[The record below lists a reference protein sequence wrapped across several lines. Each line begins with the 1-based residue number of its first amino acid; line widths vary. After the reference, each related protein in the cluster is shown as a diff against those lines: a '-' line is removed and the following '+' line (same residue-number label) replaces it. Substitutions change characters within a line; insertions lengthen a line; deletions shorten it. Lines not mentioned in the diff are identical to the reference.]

1 MVSRKGVYPYGYM
14 NSIETCNKITLPPK
28 EKFNFQLNDCGIL
41 DKDYEHAQKVWKEF
55 KMKTMGDYHDLY
67 LKTDVLLLAD
77 VFEEFRSICL
87 EKYLS

>member
-1 MVSRKGVYPYGYM
+1 MKIGVISG
-14 NSIETCNKITLPPK
+14 
-28 EKFNFQLNDCGIL
+28 GIL

-87 EKYLS
+87 EN